1 MRVKN
6 WHMVLLGAVLFVFA
20 QIMWHLTATGVI

>member
-1 MRVKN
+1 MQLKN

-20 QIMWHLTATGVI
+20 QIVWHLTATGVL

>member
-1 MRVKN
+1 MKN
-6 WHMVLLGAVLFVFA
+6 YHMVIIGVLLFIFA

>member
-20 QIMWHLTATGVI
+20 QIMWHLTAIGII

>member
-1 MRVKN
+1 MKN
-6 WHMVLLGAVLFVFA
+6 YHIIIIGILLFIFA

>member
-6 WHMVLLGAVLFVFA
+6 YHMVILGIVLFVFA
-20 QIMWHLTATGVI
+20 QIMWHLTAIGVI

>member
-6 WHMVLLGAVLFVFA
+6 YHMVILGVVLFVFA
-20 QIMWHLTATGVI
+20 QIMWHLTAIGVI

>member
-6 WHMVLLGAVLFVFA
+6 WHMVILGVVLFVFA
-20 QIMWHLTATGVI
+20 QIVWHLTAIGVI

>member
-1 MRVKN
+1 MKLKN

-20 QIMWHLTATGVI
+20 QIVWHLTATGVL

>member
-6 WHMVLLGAVLFVFA
+6 WHMVILGIVLFLFA
-20 QIMWHLTATGVI
+20 QIIWHLTAIGVI

>member
-1 MRVKN
+1 MKN
-6 WHMVLLGAVLFVFA
+6 YHMIIIGVLLFVFA

>member
-1 MRVKN
+1 MKN
-6 WHMVLLGAVLFVFA
+6 YHMVIIGILLFIFA

>member
-1 MRVKN
+1 MRIKN

-20 QIMWHLTATGVI
+20 QIVWHLTATGVL